1 MTLASGE
8 RALPV
13 VLAFFPPA
21 LLSKSLTDLGNMA
34 SNDTG
39 AFGLSLANVTSYCAH
54 NTTTGTEC
62 AHAHTHTHTHTHS
75 HAHTHT
81 CMHILS

>member
-39 AFGLSLANVTSYCAH
+39 AFGLSLANVTSYCVH
-54 NTTTGTEC
+54 NTTTGTMS
-62 AHAHTHTHTHTHS
+62 THS
-75 HAHTHT
+75 LTLSLSLTHTHT